1 MDEFSSNS
9 FTKIVKFIRNLER
22 NKQIEENISYLL
34 DKVTCW
40 EHKGNRWSTGDIS
53 PNIKRKHIRR
63 QKVSLIDLSRG
74 MALKMQDVKMK
85 TFISLTSNYDEL
97 TDDDIEVFKV

>member
-34 DKVTCW
+34 DEFNCW
-40 EHKGNRWSTGDIS
+40 EHKGNQWSTGHIS
-53 PNIKRKHIRR
+53 PNFRRKHIRR
-63 QKVSLIDLSRG
+63 QKVSLIELITRR
-74 MALKMQDVKMK
+74 ALKMQDVKMK

-97 TDDDIEVFKV
+97 TDNDIKVIKV